1 MLKLQQNFGMN
12 GIILNTRRYIKNQI
26 DTEKLLRFKLV
37 EIERNELFEY
47 KRFGISCS
55 HRISRF
61 IVIQ

>member
-1 MLKLQQNFGMN
+1 MN
-12 GIILNTRRYIKNQI
+12 GIILNTRQYIKNQI

-47 KRFGISCS
+47 KRFGISCNP
-55 HRISRF
+55 RISRF